1 MRSVLSLLAALFVL
15 MALQA
20 MFLTEAFGASQGGA
34 QIQLATSRPVWY
46 VAGIPAPPA
55 VEYM

>member
-1 MRSVLSLLAALFVL
+1 MRSVIALLVALLVL

-20 MFLTEAFGASQGGA
+20 IFLTEAFGASQGGA
-34 QIQLATSRPVWY
+34 LIQLATSRPVWY

-55 VEYM
+55 AEYL

>member
-1 MRSVLSLLAALFVL
+1 MRVATLLVVLFVL

-34 QIQLATSRPVWY
+34 LIQLAASRPTWY
-46 VAGIPAPPA
+46 VAGVPAPPA
-55 VEYM
+55 VEYSI